1 MAAIRRNVKTMHWG
15 ERQIL
20 GWKEKEERQRQ
31 YREELARQVE
41 QKRALTQATQPAQM
55 ITENHLDYQVREQ
68 ELHVRDGS
76 SVRHEYREEEDNRP
90 GQHQCQGQISQAQQQ
105 EHQHMRADMWQAS
118 SPQVASVSSYAAD
131 LPIHHS
137 FAAAPTPNWR
147 GEGAPWDSN
156 GPLSLRCDSSA
167 NYHVLEEDGAAY
179 GRADDA
185 AYTACDDADQ
195 VKICHL
201 FHRCPPPACRSS
213 FLLPLRLSL
222 SITFFHS
229 VFRSNS

>member
-1 MAAIRRNVKTMHWG
+1 MLIFVIFPVWL
-15 ERQIL
+15 L
-20 GWKEKEERQRQ
+20 GTSTLDLSLSR
-31 YREELARQVE
+31 V
-41 QKRALTQATQPAQM
+41 
-55 ITENHLDYQVREQ
+55 ITD
-68 ELHVRDGS
+68 S
-76 SVRHEYREEEDNRP
+76 SLFISCP
-90 GQHQCQGQISQAQQQ
+90 SFTQGQIPQAQQQ